1 MQSGG
6 SQTYTSVPSFH
17 LVLEIQKPVF
27 MLIWLALYQLS
38 HLSSP
43 NPLPTPLPIF
53 ETGSS
58 LARRSTS
65 LSLLPH
71 CWDCH
76 HTQLLMS
83 VLGTEQGP
91 SLVIAFLPE
100 PPLQSLLVLLSSG
113 ISRFLHWFCQTLD
126 TVPSSKS
133 FSLRQRMNHYVSLTG
148 HNTSVEYG

>member
-27 MLIWLALYQLS
+27 KLIRLALYRLS

-43 NPLPTPLPIF
+43 NPLPTPLAIF

-58 LARRSTS
+58 LARRST
-65 LSLLPH
+65 SLLPH

-76 HTQLLMS
+76 HTQLLML

-113 ISRFLHWFCQTLD
+113 ISHFLHWFCQTLG

-133 FSLRQRMNHYVSLTG
+133 FSL
-148 HNTSVEYG
+148 